1 MKEQEMNNK
10 VAAQDYTDAEILEML
25 GHIFSCGTAK
35 HGSKVA

>member
-10 VAAQDYTDAEILEML
+10 VTQDYTDAEILEML
-25 GHIFSCGTAK
+25 GRIFGCGIAK

>member
-10 VAAQDYTDAEILEML
+10 VAQDYTDDEILEML
-25 GHIFSCGTAK
+25 GRIFGCGTAK

>member
-10 VAAQDYTDAEILEML
+10 VTQDYTDTEILEML
-25 GHIFSCGTAK
+25 GRIFGCGTAK

>member
-10 VAAQDYTDAEILEML
+10 VAQDYTYDEILEML
-25 GHIFSCGTAK
+25 GRIFGCGTAK